1 MLRKW
6 IEPVLLMLLFG
17 VAYFSPIQSATRPVF
32 YGEFNNLDGSLYAV
46 RIFDMLI
53 SIVLVMLVARILIPK
68 RLNIKSL
75 LQVAGLFLGLLL
87 VSSGL
92 EWAWDQMTLRVFN
105 LPTAPGE
112 VSDKMLLTSRKEIL
126 NLTILSGNVLVM
138 VGGIFYGLM
147 RERNQQMHRQ
157 ERLELEN
164 LAAEVKYLRSQI
176 NPHFLFNTLNNIYA
190 ITQRH
195 DDHEGS
201 DALLRL
207 SGLMRYMLYDS
218 EGDLTALQKEIDHL
232 QDYMDLMLLKY
243 SSDSPPEV
251 ELVVKG
257 SPDAIQVAPL
267 LLLPFVENAFKHG
280 IDNQGKGWIHILL
293 NMSSEKLSF
302 AVENSHFQ
310 GRNASTDHKGIGLE
324 NVKRRLEHHYP
335 ERHNLSIDE
344 SEDEYGIKLEIQL

>member
-1 MLRKW
+1 MIRKW
-6 IEPVLLMLLFG
+6 IEPVLLILLFG

-46 RIFDMLI
+46 RIFDMLL
-53 SIVLVMLVARILIPK
+53 SVALVMVVARTLIPK

-87 VSSGL
+87 LSSGL

-105 LPTAPGE
+105 LPTELGE
-112 VSDKMLLTSRKEIL
+112 VSDKMLLTTRKEIL

-195 DDHEGS
+195 DDQEGS

-218 EGDLTALQKEIDHL
+218 EGDLTGLQKEIDHL
-232 QDYMDLMLLKY
+232 QNYMDLMLLKY
-243 SSDSPPEV
+243 SKDDPPKI
-251 ELVVKG
+251 ELVIKG
-257 SPDAIQVAPL
+257 SPEAIQVAPL
-267 LLLPFVENAFKHG
+267 MLLPFVENAFKHG

-293 NMSSEKLSF
+293 NTSTDKLSF
-302 AVENSHFQ
+302 SVENSRFP
-310 GRNASTDHKGIGLE
+310 GRHASNDHKGIGLE
-324 NVKRRLEHHYP
+324 NVKRRLEHHYA
-335 ERHNLSIDE
+335 ERHKLSIDE